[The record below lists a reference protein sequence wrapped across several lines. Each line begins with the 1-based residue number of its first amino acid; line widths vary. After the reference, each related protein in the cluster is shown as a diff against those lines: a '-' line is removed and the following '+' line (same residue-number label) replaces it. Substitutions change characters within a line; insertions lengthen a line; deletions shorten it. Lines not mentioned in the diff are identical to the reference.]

1 MNILKKIQSLKGRT
15 PLSIV
20 IAILSRIPSKLFMI
34 DVLYAFRL
42 DEAPNTSSHK
52 KNMQIETQ
60 LISQSDLSSINTSQY
75 KQKLF
80 LKRILSGELCIV
92 AKINGDIVGY
102 EWFTVSNTHYE
113 ERYHL
118 MLDIPNNA
126 FYGYD
131 AFIFP
136 EQRKKGIL
144 RCIIQHAF
152 SILDVYNKSE
162 IISYVGYEN
171 DVSLYVHEH
180 LGFHKGEGYALVS
193 ILKFSYFL
201 KLPIRLS

>member
-15 PLSIV
+15 PLSII

-42 DEAPNTSSHK
+42 TKAPSTRFHKNT
-52 KNMQIETQ
+52 QIQTQ
-60 LISQSDLSSINTSQY
+60 LISQSDLSSINTSKY

-80 LKRILSGELCIV
+80 LKRILSGELCII
-92 AKINGDIVGY
+92 ARINGDIVGY
-102 EWFTVSNTHYE
+102 EWFTTSRTHYE

-126 FYGYD
+126 LYGYD

-136 EQRKKGIL
+136 GQRKRGAL

-152 SILDVYNKSE
+152 SILEVYNKSE

-171 DVSLYVHEH
+171 DVSLHVHKY
-180 LGFHKGEGYALVS
+180 LGFHKGEIFALVS

-201 KLPIRLS
+201 KLPKCLS